1 MKARVTFLCL
11 LALIL
16 GHGSSV
22 SALTFD
28 LNTPFTPGGIG
39 PSIEP
44 AWLTATFDDVVGGVK
59 LTLSAAALPIGSYVT
74 QWYFNIF
81 QNNLLF
87 PPVQLGQATDP
98 RLSSFTWSPD
108 NLNAGTPA
116 DTLGNG
122 FDILMTFSSAGDLFE
137 SQDTATFLFSD
148 PTGIIAEWFNQLN
161 TAGNFY
167 VAANVLSLSGP
178 GSWIAATSA
187 TAPGPGPGPAPVP
200 EPATMILLSCG
211 LGWLTLFGRKK
222 FIV

>member
-44 AWLTATFDDVVGGVK
+44 AWLSATFDDVVGGAQLK
-59 LTLSAAALPIGSYVT
+59 LSAAALPVGSYVT
-74 QWYFNIF
+74 QWYFNIL
-81 QNNLLF
+81 QNNFLF

-137 SQDTATFLFSD
+137 SQDTATFLFSN
-148 PTGIIAEWFNQLN
+148 PAGILAEWFNQLN

-187 TAPGPGPGPAPVP
+187 NTPGPTPIP
-200 EPATMILLSCG
+200 EPATMILLGCG
-211 LGWLTLFGRKK
+211 LAGLTVFGRNK
-222 FIV
+222 FFV